1 MSEYVMKLNRCTFLG
16 LYFFAYA
23 LYVQFSFLTLFWCTV
38 LFFSHLTSHQ
48 IQCLLNI
55 LAEIVYPYVMWYIYF
70 CWFASLCTFVGAF
83 YVFDVWKPWYMSY
96 QCHIIIIFWYYEV
109 LNLGPMHNY
118 LNPSSILQNIKS
130 PMNY

>member
-48 IQCLLNI
+48 IQCLLII

-70 CWFASLCTFVGAF
+70 LLICKFVYICWCILRLWCLKAVI
-83 YVFDVWKPWYMSY
+83 YVIPVSY
-96 QCHIIIIFWYYEV
+96 
-109 LNLGPMHNY
+109 NY
-118 LNPSSILQNIKS
+118 NILILWSTEPGTNAQYSQSEFNIAK
-130 PMNY
+130 Y

>member
-55 LAEIVYPYVMWYIYF
+55 LAEIVYPYVKWYIYF
-70 CWFASLCTFVGAF
+70 LLICKFVYICWCILRLWCLKAVI
-83 YVFDVWKPWYMSY
+83 YVIPVSY
-96 QCHIIIIFWYYEV
+96 
-109 LNLGPMHNY
+109 NY
-118 LNPSSILQNIKS
+118 NILILWSTEPGTNAQYSQSEFNIAK
-130 PMNY
+130 Y

>member
-70 CWFASLCTFVGAF
+70 LLICRFVYICWCILRLWCLKAVI
-83 YVFDVWKPWYMSY
+83 YVIPVSY
-96 QCHIIIIFWYYEV
+96 
-109 LNLGPMHNY
+109 NY
-118 LNPSSILQNIKS
+118 NILILWSTEPGTNAQYSQSEFNIAK
-130 PMNY
+130 Y